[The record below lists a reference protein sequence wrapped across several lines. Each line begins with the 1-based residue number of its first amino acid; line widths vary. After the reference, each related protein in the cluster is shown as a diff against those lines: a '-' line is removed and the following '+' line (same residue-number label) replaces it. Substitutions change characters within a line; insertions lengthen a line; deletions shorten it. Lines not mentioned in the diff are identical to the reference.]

1 MRCKRC
7 RLVLRTTFA
16 KCEPPRSNPRS
27 LAYKRACSLVSLD
40 YPHTHRDL
48 HTRSSFLHRR
58 IVVAYRLRRLGSA
71 NSLLWAVSL
80 RQKQHSVVFNLLH
93 VVLED
98 LFLFLGEGLFEDLLL
113 FAALVVVTVPLCI
126 RCNYICSLGN
136 IPSECVC
143 RAIYPRSSFIS
154 FEFVLLSSCGM
165 ILPCHSSFIMLSIG
179 CTSC

>member
-1 MRCKRC
+1 MRTLAITC
-7 RLVLRTTFA
+7 VLA
-16 KCEPPRSNPRS
+16 PAS
-27 LAYKRACSLVSLD
+27 
-40 YPHTHRDL
+40 
-48 HTRSSFLHRR
+48 LHRR

-93 VVLED
+93 VILED
-98 LFLFLGEGLFEDLLL
+98 FFLFLGKGLFEDLLP
-113 FAALVVVTVPLCI
+113 FADLVVVTVPLYTKV
-126 RCNYICSLGN
+126 NYICSLGN
-136 IPSECVC
+136 IPSECAC

-165 ILPCHSSFIMLSIG
+165 IFPCHSSLIMFSIG